1 MQSKK
6 PSLPRLSLATCCA
19 AACWLGA
26 TSAQAA
32 LPHPVLWSA
41 AQMAS
46 ADLRIEHL
54 TPANY
59 RTRFTASATVQ
70 SPASLLRSLSAL
82 DAARSRL
89 KVAQSGLQLAAMQ
102 AQRDQG
108 LFEAGQNVAL
118 AEVQQ
123 AQAAAEQ
130 ARAEV
135 DSARAAVDVAQ
146 AQLTAQ
152 LGTALA
158 SQLSRQTALR
168 QAILNGSE
176 LIVDLTLPPG
186 RALPQTAQ
194 VELHI
199 PGSQRTVHA
208 RVIGPA
214 AAASSQLQGWREV
227 LIAPAAPG
235 LMPGLELVAEVQSA
249 RAQSGVRLP
258 SSSVVWTDGKAVVF
272 VATSAEGKAR
282 QFAARKVSTA
292 WPLHGGYVQPGWGA
306 VDVVTR
312 GAGLV
317 LTPPPKPHA
326 LPALGGDDD

>member
-1 MQSKK
+1 MQSKE
-6 PSLPRLSLATCCA
+6 PFLLRLSLAACCA
-19 AACWLGA
+19 TVCWLGA

-32 LPHPVLWSA
+32 LPRPVLWSA

-46 ADLRIEHL
+46 AGLRIEHL
-54 TPANY
+54 APVSY
-59 RTRFTASATVQ
+59 RTRFSASATVQ
-70 SPASLLRSLSAL
+70 SPAGLLRSLSAL

-89 KVAQSGLQLAAMQ
+89 KVAQSSRQLAAMQ
-102 AQRDQG
+102 AERDQG

-135 DSARAAVDVAQ
+135 DSAHAAVDVAQ

-168 QAILNGSE
+168 QAILNGRE

-199 PGSQRTVHA
+199 PGNQRTVHA

-258 SSSVVWTDGKAVVF
+258 SSSVVWTDAEAVVF

-282 QFAARKVSTA
+282 HFTARKVSTA

-326 LPALGGDDD
+326 LPAAGGDDD

>member
-1 MQSKK
+1 
-6 PSLPRLSLATCCA
+6 
-19 AACWLGA
+19 
-26 TSAQAA
+26 
-32 LPHPVLWSA
+32 
-41 AQMAS
+41 
-46 ADLRIEHL
+46 
-54 TPANY
+54 
-59 RTRFTASATVQ
+59 
-70 SPASLLRSLSAL
+70 
-82 DAARSRL
+82 
-89 KVAQSGLQLAAMQ
+89 MQ

-135 DSARAAVDVAQ
+135 DSARAAVDVAR

-168 QAILNGSE
+168 QTILNGSE

-258 SSSVVWTDGKAVVF
+258 SSSVVWTDAEAVVF
-272 VATSAEGKAR
+272 VATSSEGKAR
-282 QFAARKVSTA
+282 HFTARKVSTA

>member
-6 PSLPRLSLATCCA
+6 PFLLRISLAAGCA
-19 AACWLGA
+19 TACWLGA

-32 LPHPVLWSA
+32 LPRPVLWSA
-41 AQMAS
+41 AQMAT

-54 TPANY
+54 TPASY
-59 RTRFTASATVQ
+59 RTRFTASAAVQ
-70 SPASLLRSLSAL
+70 SPAGLLRSLSAL

-89 KVAQSGLQLAAMQ
+89 KVAQSSLQLAAMQ

-135 DSARAAVDVAQ
+135 DSAHAAVEVAQ

-158 SQLSRQTALR
+158 ARLSRQAALR
-168 QAILNGSE
+168 QALLNGSE

-186 RALPQTAQ
+186 QSFPPAAQ
-194 VELHI
+194 VNLHI

-235 LMPGLELVAEVQSA
+235 LMPGLELVAEVRSA

-258 SSSVVWTDGKAVVF
+258 SSSVVWTEGEAVVF
-272 VATSAEGKAR
+272 VATTAEGKAR
-282 QFAARKVSTA
+282 HFTARKVSTA

-306 VDVVTR
+306 VDLVTR

-326 LPALGGDDD
+326 LPAVGGDDD

>member
-6 PSLPRLSLATCCA
+6 PFLLRLSLAACCA
-19 AACWLGA
+19 TVCWLGA

-32 LPHPVLWSA
+32 LPRPVLWSA

-46 ADLRIEHL
+46 AGLRIEHL
-54 TPANY
+54 APVSY
-59 RTRFTASATVQ
+59 RTRFSASATVQ
-70 SPASLLRSLSAL
+70 SPAGLLRSLSAL

-89 KVAQSGLQLAAMQ
+89 KVAQSSRQLAAMQ
-102 AQRDQG
+102 AERDQG

-135 DSARAAVDVAQ
+135 DSAHAAVDVAQ

-168 QAILNGSE
+168 QAILNGRE

-199 PGSQRTVHA
+199 PGNQRTVHA

-258 SSSVVWTDGKAVVF
+258 SSSVVWTDAEAVVF

-282 QFAARKVSTA
+282 HFTARKVSTA
-292 WPLHGGYVQPGWGA
+292 KPLHGGYVQPGWGA

-326 LPALGGDDD
+326 LPAAGGDDD

>member
-6 PSLPRLSLATCCA
+6 PFILRLSLATCCA

-32 LPHPVLWSA
+32 LPHPVLWSS
-41 AQMAS
+41 AQMTS
-46 ADLRIEHL
+46 ADLRVEHL
-54 TPANY
+54 TPASY

-135 DSARAAVDVAQ
+135 DSARAAVDVAR

-168 QAILNGSE
+168 QTILNGSE

-258 SSSVVWTDGKAVVF
+258 SSSVVWTDAEAVVF
-272 VATSAEGKAR
+272 VATSSEGKAR
-282 QFAARKVSTA
+282 HFTARKVSTA

>member
-1 MQSKK
+1 MQ
-6 PSLPRLSLATCCA
+6 
-19 AACWLGA
+19 
-26 TSAQAA
+26 
-32 LPHPVLWSA
+32 WSS

-54 TPANY
+54 TPASY
-59 RTRFTASATVQ
+59 RTQFTASATVQ

-135 DSARAAVDVAQ
+135 DSAHAAVDVAQ

-168 QAILNGSE
+168 QTILNGSE

-258 SSSVVWTDGKAVVF
+258 SSSVVWTDAEAVVF

-282 QFAARKVSTA
+282 HFTARKVSTA

>member
-1 MQSKK
+1 MQHKK
-6 PSLPRLSLATCCA
+6 PFLLRIRLAAGCA
-19 AACWLGA
+19 VACWLGM
-26 TSAQAA
+26 TCAQAA

-46 ADLRIEHL
+46 ANLRIEHL
-54 TPANY
+54 TPASY

-70 SPASLLRSLSAL
+70 SPAGLLHGLSAL

-89 KVAQSGLQLAAMQ
+89 KVAQCTLQLAAMQ

-123 AQAAAEQ
+123 AQATAEQ

-135 DSARAAVDVAQ
+135 DSAHAAVEVAQ
-146 AQLTAQ
+146 AQLTTQ
-152 LGTALA
+152 LGAALA
-158 SQLSRQTALR
+158 ARLSRQAALR
-168 QAILNGSE
+168 QALLKGSK

-186 RALPQTAQ
+186 QSLPPAAQ
-194 VELHI
+194 VNLHI
-199 PGSQRTVHA
+199 PGSPRTVRA

-235 LMPGLELVAEVQSA
+235 LMPGLQLVAEVQSA
-249 RAQSGVRLP
+249 QAQSGVKLP
-258 SSSVVWTDGKAVVF
+258 SSSVVWTDGEAVVF
-272 VATSAEGKAR
+272 VATAAEGKAR
-282 QFAARKVSTA
+282 HFTARKVSTA

-326 LPALGGDDD
+326 LPAVGGDDD

>member
-6 PSLPRLSLATCCA
+6 PSLPRLSLAACCA

-32 LPHPVLWSA
+32 LPQPVLWSS

-70 SPASLLRSLSAL
+70 SPASLLRSLTAL

-89 KVAQSGLQLAAMQ
+89 KVAQSNLQLAAMQ

-158 SQLSRQTALR
+158 SQLSRQTAVR

-186 RALPQTAQ
+186 RALHQTAQ

-258 SSSVVWTDGKAVVF
+258 SSSVVWTDAEAVVF

-282 QFAARKVSTA
+282 HFTARKVSTA

-326 LPALGGDDD
+326 LPAVGGDDD

>member
-6 PSLPRLSLATCCA
+6 PSLPRLSLAACCA

-32 LPHPVLWSA
+32 LPRPVQWSA

-70 SPASLLRSLSAL
+70 SPSDLLRSLTAL

-135 DSARAAVDVAQ
+135 DSAHAAVDVAQ

-249 RAQSGVRLP
+249 RVQSGVRLP
-258 SSSVVWTDGKAVVF
+258 SSSVVWTDAEAVVF
-272 VATSAEGKAR
+272 VSTKADGKAR
-282 QFAARKVSTA
+282 HFTARKVSTA
-292 WPLHGGYVQPGWGA
+292 WPLQGGYVQPGWGA

-326 LPALGGDDD
+326 LPAVGGDDD